1 MLDDINELRT
11 FVTIVTTRSLSA
23 AARQMDL
30 ALSVVSKR
38 LATLE
43 RRTGTRLIARSTRH
57 LAPTEEGMELYER
70 AQRILAE
77 VDEAEAALTSGQVEP
92 QGLLRV
98 SAPVA
103 FVLTDRMV
111 DLIEEG
117 IDVVI
122 RIGPPKDSQLVMR
135 KLIDDYRVV
144 VGAPEYLQ
152 QRGTPATPAELEAH
166 DCVHYRGVGA
176 HWRLV
181 NLAGEAIEMQ
191 AESRLRSN
199 SGEAA
204 LDWALAGCGLVMYSW
219 LDVIRHCC
227 SGRVVRFYQNG
238 AANQRPS
245 ARYPSNRHLPN
256 RMRFFSAPWRIWLLD
271 TLANL
276 RRRRRPY
283 PREPAW
289 GQNRQ
294 WCQRPSR
301 AGLPSTAEEP
311 LPCPS
316 RPEMAETQNRKQE
329 AANRRRTE
337 TALHRVD
344 EP

>member
-11 FVTIVTTRSLSA
+11 FVSVVAARSLSA

-38 LATLE
+38 LAALE
-43 RRTGTRLIARSTRH
+43 RRTGIRLIARSTRSF
-57 LAPTEEGMELYER
+57 APTEEGMDLYER

-77 VDEAEAALTSGQVEP
+77 VDQAEAALTSGQVEP
-92 QGLLRV
+92 RGLLRV

-103 FVLTDRMV
+103 FGRVCVSPVCGDLVRAHPLLSIDLVLTDRLV

-117 IDVVI
+117 IDVVV

-181 NLAGEAIEMQ
+181 SLAGEAVEVR
-191 AESRLRSN
+191 ANSRLRSN
-199 SGEAA
+199 SGDAA
-204 LDWALAGCGLVMYSW
+204 LDWALAGCGLVMHSW
-219 LDVIRHCC
+219 VDVKDHLR
-227 SGRVVRFYQNG
+227 SGRLVHVLRDW
-238 AANQRPS
+238 RS
-245 ARYPSNRHLPN
+245 E
-256 RMRFFSAPWRIWLLD
+256 SAPVCALFPSSRQLPTRVRVFIDAMVDSLV
-271 TLANL
+271 
-276 RRRRRPY
+276 RR
-283 PREPAW
+283 A
-289 GQNRQ
+289 
-294 WCQRPSR
+294 S
-301 AGLPSTAEEP
+301 
-311 LPCPS
+311 
-316 RPEMAETQNRKQE
+316 
-329 AANRRRTE
+329 
-337 TALHRVD
+337 
-344 EP
+344 